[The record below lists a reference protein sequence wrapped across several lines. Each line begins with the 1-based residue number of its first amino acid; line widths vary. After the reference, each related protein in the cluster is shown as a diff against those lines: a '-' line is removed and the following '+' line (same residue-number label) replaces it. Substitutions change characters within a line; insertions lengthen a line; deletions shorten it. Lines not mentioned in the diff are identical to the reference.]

1 MKSTLLVTP
10 FYQNIQYSVQSQT
23 AKWQK
28 IPKDHV
34 VNYVNSRFRCIEQ
47 NWQASKIIYLFTVDL

>member
-1 MKSTLLVTP
+1 MKRTLLVAL

-34 VNYVNSRFRCIEQ
+34 VNYVNSRFRWIEQ
-47 NWQASKIIYLFTVDL
+47 NCQASKIIYLFRVDI